1 MRVTLKDVASQ
12 AGVSYQTVSK
22 VINGQAQVSKETE
35 ERIWKVVKQ
44 SGYRPN
50 FTARSLR
57 SNRSFTI
64 GYSWKPNPP
73 NRPSPVLD
81 QLLQSMLQAAA
92 KYGYYLLS
100 FPAGTDTGDS
110 ISMYRELIFTGRVD
124 AFILSAIEYDDPRI
138 YYLLENEFPFVAFG
152 RSNPNMIFP
161 YVDVDGGLGIRM
173 ATEHFIQQ
181 NHRKIAILAWPESNR
196 VSANRVCGY
205 LDAMEAAGIEV
216 LPEWV
221 VHEEGAFEVGY
232 QATSQWLDLPKKI
245 RPTAIVALN
254 DAMAVGAMSA
264 IQAVGLA
271 VGPDIGVSGFDASP
285 YTEYLNPP
293 LTTVAQPTW
302 EVGQI
307 MVEMLMTGL
316 MENKLPAFIG
326 TLLPPTLIIRQS
338 SQVNRVAEHLNTM
351 AERRL

>member
-35 ERIWKVVKQ
+35 ARIWQVVRQ

-50 FTARSLR
+50 YTARSLR
-57 SNRSFTI
+57 SNRSYTI
-64 GYSWKPNPP
+64 GYCWKPNPP

-92 KYGYYLLS
+92 KYSYYLLS
-100 FPAGTDTGDS
+100 FPAGTETSDS
-110 ISMYRELIFTGRVD
+110 ISMYRELIYTGRVD
-124 AFILSAIEYDDPRI
+124 GFILSAIEFDDPRVNF
-138 YYLLENEFPFVAFG
+138 LLENDFPFVAFG

-173 ATEHFIQQ
+173 VTEHFLLQ

-196 VSANRVCGY
+196 VSTNRIGGY
-205 LDAMEAAGIEV
+205 FDAMHAAGIEI
-216 LPEWV
+216 LPEWIV
-221 VHEEGAFEVGY
+221 REEGAYEIGY
-232 QATSQWLDLPKKI
+232 QAAAQLLDLPEKK

-264 IQAVGLA
+264 IQTAGLNVGS
-271 VGPDIGVSGFDASP
+271 DIGVSGFDASP
-285 YTEYLNPP
+285 YTEYLTPP
-293 LTTVAQPTW
+293 LTTVAQPAW
-302 EVGQI
+302 EVGQL

-316 MENKLPAFIG
+316 IENKRPAFTG
-326 TLLPPTLIIRQS
+326 TLLPPKLIVRQS
-338 SQVNRVAEHLNTM
+338 SLVNQVEEAHLRLL
-351 AERRL
+351 ERSS

>member
-1 MRVTLKDVASQ
+1 MRVTLKEVASQ

-35 ERIWKVVKQ
+35 ERIWQVVKQ

-50 FTARSLR
+50 FIARSLR

-64 GYSWKPNPP
+64 GYSWRPNPP
-73 NRPSPVLD
+73 NRSSPVLD
-81 QLLQSMLQAAA
+81 QLFQSMLQAAA

-100 FPAGTDTGDS
+100 FPTGTDTSDS

-124 AFILSAIEYDDPRI
+124 GFILSAIEYDDPRI
-138 YYLLENEFPFVAFG
+138 YFLLENEFPFVAFG

-161 YVDVDGGLGIRM
+161 FVDVDGGLGIRL
-173 ATEHFIQQ
+173 ATEHFLQQ
-181 NHRKIAILAWPESNR
+181 NHQKIATLAWPESNR
-196 VSANRVCGY
+196 VSTNRIGGY
-205 LDAMEAAGIEV
+205 FDAMHAAGIAV

-221 VHEEGAFEVGY
+221 VREEGAYEVGY
-232 QATSQWLDLPKKI
+232 QATTHLLDLPEKI

-254 DAMAVGAMSA
+254 DAMAVGAMYA
-264 IQAVGLA
+264 IQAAGLT

-285 YTEYLNPP
+285 YTEYLSPP
-293 LTTVAQPTW
+293 LTTVAQPAW
-302 EVGQI
+302 EVGQLMI
-307 MVEMLMTGL
+307 KMLMTGL
-316 MENKLPAFIG
+316 MENKRPAFTG

-338 SQVNRVAEHLNTM
+338 SLI
-351 AERRL
+351 